1 MNKVFQNK
9 PDKAIM
15 TYIQMHR
22 NCIQAE
28 LFLSQ
33 EDAQRNPAYST
44 NQCQRVFMLPQR
56 TDPKEGCHLEPC
68 RKIVALC
75 QQWTNQTQ
83 NHLNGAAASFEMSY
97 LHPGFKRQHN

>member
-1 MNKVFQNK
+1 
-9 PDKAIM
+9 
-15 TYIQMHR
+15 
-22 NCIQAE
+22 
-28 LFLSQ
+28 
-33 EDAQRNPAYST
+33 
-44 NQCQRVFMLPQR
+44 MLPQR